1 MKSLSSV
8 ISVLL
13 LALCLCTQLSLQS
26 MMKKKITDGQIIMIS
41 SMSGHRVPPN
51 PSTRF
56 YSATKFA
63 VTALLEGWRQEVRD
77 LGTNIRVAAISP
89 GLVETEFQTA
99 MYPDAPEKAEAIVR
113 SVECLQDRDISSAVS
128 YILSSPPH
136 MQIHDLLIRPTQQK
150 F

>member
-1 MKSLSSV
+1 MRRN
-8 ISVLL
+8 
-13 LALCLCTQLSLQS
+13 
-26 MMKKKITDGQIIMIS
+26 KIADGQIIMIS

-63 VTALLEGWRQEVRD
+63 VTALLEGWRQEVRA
-77 LGTNIRVAAISP
+77 LGSNIRVAAISP

-113 SVECLQDRDISSAVS
+113 SVECLQSGDISSAVS
-128 YILSSPPH
+128 YILASPPH
-136 MQIHDLLIRPTQQK
+136 MQIHDILIRPTQQT

>member
-1 MKSLSSV
+1 MVGGLAGGGITTQEVSEAGVGL
-8 ISVLL
+8 VLP
-13 LALCLCTQLSLQS
+13 
-26 MMKKKITDGQIIMIS
+26 GW
-41 SMSGHRVPPN
+41 P
-51 PSTRF
+51 
-56 YSATKFA
+56 
-63 VTALLEGWRQEVRD
+63 GWRQEVRD

-128 YILSSPPH
+128 YILASPPH